1 MRRALAA
8 AALPFLI
15 LAVLFGLP
23 FLSLVLPQPPGCQD
37 GPCRWT
43 TADAWTVLRA
53 EAPMVVPVGAAIL
66 VVAIGVAVLRRLRR
80 S

>member
-37 GPCRWT
+37 GPCPWT

-66 VVAIGVAVLRRLRR
+66 VAAIGVAVLRRLRR